1 MRTLLRITLCIC
13 MIILVGGMVGYIIDD
28 PTIMGLLGF
37 FVLGGGL
44 FVTLHSTGAF
54 TATEQRK
61 GQTPNSEWID
71 RITVLEK
78 RLTDIQTI
86 VIAIDEKMDRVDPPK
101 KTNEKT
107 S

>member
-13 MIILVGGMVGYIIDD
+13 MIILVGGTVGYIFDG
-28 PTIMGLLGF
+28 PTFMGLLGLI
-37 FVLGGGL
+37 VLGGGL

-54 TATEQRK
+54 TANEQRK
-61 GQTPNSEWID
+61 GQMLGSEWID

-78 RLTDIQTI
+78 RLTDIQDI

-101 KTNEKT
+101 KANEKM